1 MRESYGRKVI
11 NLEGKN
17 ENLIARNCFTPLQN
31 YTSSQRRDLMEGFYQ
46 SMIIPCITD
55 KPIMDSCLSADL
67 LKHSSCIH
75 ELNTGKI
82 KLVGK
87 YNYQLRTLYIYIH
100 NNEVKIYDDNSG
112 TVISQ
117 KAVNNMKTDLDLLEL
132 NKEYDLDD
140 KESDS
145 LYIKYPEFFNPAN
158 GLYGFGRNILSTIGT
173 EFDNSQDSVAVSKSF
188 VNKFISRKTKSVT
201 VGLKNKK
208 ILSKW
213 EDLFPPIGTIIED
226 EQFLFKVVSSE
237 GDMYVLA
244 QSSDLPAGEEDDTV
258 VTYLNSMLVSV
269 EVYSNEPIED
279 PVLERYRKELIS
291 FKYQVRTK
299 LNELKQR
306 GFNLSNEAKMY
317 LENYSYTKVRTNKEI
332 ITDPIIVIRID
343 DISRPSVGSKFS
355 NRYGG
360 KYTVQKIYED
370 DAYTDEFGRSIECCY
385 SAAGI
390 INRLNPST
398 LFEVWFT
405 GINEHIRRTFL
416 ENKVTI
422 KQIRDFYKY
431 YFEILEIPHDFE
443 EMNKQLSDDDW
454 KEIITNSSGVP
465 IIFLPV
471 SEKDLLRKCALIRR
485 KAKELFNYRKLKV
498 KHSKNDRNIK
508 YSTVGYLYTVRL
520 CQDPT
525 TQTSAV
531 ANPEIDKRN
540 IIKDDDENKK
550 KGLSIHKRKA
560 SKHCVQTNHLSLNM
574 VPDAVLYES
583 IVGGDDIMSTVEEN
597 CNAIGID
604 LHMMEKLPNDEE

>member
-1 MRESYGRKVI
+1 MRESYGRKIV
-11 NLEGKN
+11 NLDNKL
-17 ENLIARNCFTPLQN
+17 ENLISRNAITPLQN
-31 YTSSQRRDLMEGFYQ
+31 YTSSQRRDLSAGFYQ

-55 KPIMDSCLSADL
+55 YPLMDSSLTADL
-67 LKHSSCIH
+67 LKHSSCIS

-87 YNYQLRTLYIYIH
+87 YNYQLRTIYIYLH

-112 TVISQ
+112 TIISQ
-117 KAVNNMKTDLDLLEL
+117 KAVNNMETDLDLLEID
-132 NKEYDLDD
+132 KEYDLDAKD
-140 KESDS
+140 SDS
-145 LYIKYPEFFNPAN
+145 IYIKYPSFFNPAN
-158 GLYGFGRNILSTIGT
+158 GLYGYGRNILSTIGT
-173 EFDNSQDSVAVSKSF
+173 EFDNSQDSVAVSQSF
-188 VNKFISRKTKSVT
+188 IDKFISRKTKSVT
-201 VGLKNKK
+201 ITLKNKK
-208 ILSKW
+208 ILSRW
-213 EDLFPPIGTIIED
+213 PELFPPIGSIIED

-244 QSSDLPAGEEDDTV
+244 QSSNLPAGEEDDTI

-269 EVYSNEPIED
+269 EVYSNEPIEE
-279 PVLERYRKELIS
+279 PTLEKYRKDLIS

-306 GFNLSNEAKMY
+306 GFKLSNEAKMY
-317 LENYSYTKVRTNKEI
+317 LENYSYTKVRTNKEVI
-332 ITDPIIVIRID
+332 SDPIINIRID
-343 DISRPSVGSKFS
+343 DISKPTVGSKFT

-360 KYTVQKIYED
+360 KYTVQKIYD
-370 DAYTDEFGRSIECCY
+370 DGTITDEFGRNIECCY

-405 GINEHIRRTFL
+405 GINEHIRRAFI
-416 ENKVTI
+416 NKETTI
-422 KQIRDFYKY
+422 PKIKEFYKY
-431 YFEILEIPHDFE
+431 FFKVLEISGDYE
-443 EMNKQLSDDDW
+443 EMVSKLTNEEWED
-454 KEIITNSSGVP
+454 IIVNTHGIP

-471 SEKDLLRKCALIRR
+471 SEKYLLRKCALIRR
-485 KAKELFNYRKLKV
+485 KAKELFNYRKLKITHF
-498 KHSKNDRNIK
+498 KGDKNTK
-508 YSTVGYLYTVRL
+508 FSTVGYLYTIRL

-574 VPDAVLYES
+574 VPDPILYES
-583 IVGGDDIMSTVEEN
+583 IVGGDDIMATVEEN

-604 LHMMEKLPNDEE
+604 LHMVEKIPNEE